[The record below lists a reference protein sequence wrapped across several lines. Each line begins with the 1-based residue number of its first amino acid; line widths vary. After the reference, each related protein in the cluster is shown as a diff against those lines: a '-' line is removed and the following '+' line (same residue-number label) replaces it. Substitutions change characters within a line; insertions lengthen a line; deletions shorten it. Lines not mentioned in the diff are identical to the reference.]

1 MELYLKL
8 AFIAISVN
16 LLILY
21 LCYIFSLKTQNAMK
35 ITIDRLLGDHERMEE
50 EIRQMRKELDGVEKV
65 QDLLNSQW
73 FITSSSEWGDE
84 LGESYND

>member
-35 ITIDRLLGDHERMEE
+35 ITIDHLLGDHERMEE